1 MRKGPTNLEIAKFRK
16 YNDLNINILAKLH
29 TEKMNYIFFNR
40 KFTKDHVVTSKD
52 ESNYKKSIL
61 AVPQNHKYESHSE
74 YKLPPNISSPRI

>member
-52 ESNYKKSIL
+52 ESNY
-61 AVPQNHKYESHSE
+61 
-74 YKLPPNISSPRI
+74 